1 MKPLTVTAML
11 VASLALAASVHA
23 ADLAAGKAMAEDVCS
38 DCHGADG
45 KGDADFP
52 AIGGM
57 SVDKFSKAI
66 QEYQDG
72 TRTKDAKMTK
82 AAKKLTA
89 ADVANLA
96 AYYATLK

>member
-1 MKPLTVTAML
+1 MKKLTVTAML
-11 VASLALAASVHA
+11 AASLALTTSVHA
-23 ADLAAGKAMAEDVCS
+23 ADVAAGKAMAEDVCS

-52 AIGGM
+52 AIGGLA
-57 SVDKFSKAI
+57 VDKFTKAI

-72 TRTKDAKMTK
+72 TRTKNAKMTK
-82 AAKKLTA
+82 AAKRLTA

-96 AYYATLK
+96 AYYVTLK

>member
-1 MKPLTVTAML
+1 MKKLTVTAIL
-11 VASLALAASVHA
+11 AASLALTASVHA
-23 ADLAAGKAMAEDVCS
+23 ADVAAGKAMAEDVCS

-52 AIGGM
+52 AIGGLA
-57 SVDKFSKAI
+57 VDKFTKAI

-72 TRTKDAKMTK
+72 TRTKNAKMTK
-82 AAKKLTA
+82 AAKKLTT

-96 AYYATLK
+96 AYYVTLK

>member
-1 MKPLTVTAML
+1 MKKLTVTAML
-11 VASLALAASVHA
+11 AASLALTTSVHA
-23 ADLAAGKAMAEDVCS
+23 ADVAAGKAMAEDVCS

-52 AIGGM
+52 AIGGLA
-57 SVDKFSKAI
+57 VDKFTKAI

-72 TRTKDAKMTK
+72 TRTKNAKMTK

-96 AYYATLK
+96 AYYVTLK

>member
-82 AAKKLTA
+82 AA
-89 ADVANLA
+89 
-96 AYYATLK
+96 